1 MINIKREAGFCLINV
16 KAVPNAKKT
25 QLAGEYNGALKV
37 KVAAVPEDGKANDEI
52 VDFFSDVFDINK
64 SQIEI
69 VKGFK
74 SRHKVIKLTGI
85 EEEKFKK
92 ILA

>member
-1 MINIKREAGFCLINV
+1 MIKITQAGSGFIISV

-52 VDFFSDVFDINK
+52 VDYFSEVFDINR

-69 VKGFK
+69 IKGFK
-74 SRHKVIKLTGI
+74 SRHKVIKLTGV
-85 EEEKFKK
+85 EEGKLKK